1 MRMWPRPAASPAAA
15 RMERRRAT
23 APSPPTRHR
32 GSWGFSLQ
40 AEIAGW
46 CVSPLIRPSSLA
58 TETEPAAWQ
67 TRLQAGLSTSD
78 SSDSKFYRDAYPAL
92 AALAPPAHDGRM
104 KYTAAAP
111 GLIMLLIVNG
121 GTAKDAEGLAKL
133 LVRNGI
139 VVEGRKFIEFFDG
152 QASLLWYARR
162 FLPAPRGTRAAS
174 RGSSW

>member
-1 MRMWPRPAASPAAA
+1 
-15 RMERRRAT
+15 
-23 APSPPTRHR
+23 
-32 GSWGFSLQ
+32 
-40 AEIAGW
+40 
-46 CVSPLIRPSSLA
+46 
-58 TETEPAAWQ
+58 
-67 TRLQAGLSTSD
+67 
-78 SSDSKFYRDAYPAL
+78 
-92 AALAPPAHDGRM
+92 
-104 KYTAAAP
+104 
-111 GLIMLLIVNG
+111 MLLIVNG